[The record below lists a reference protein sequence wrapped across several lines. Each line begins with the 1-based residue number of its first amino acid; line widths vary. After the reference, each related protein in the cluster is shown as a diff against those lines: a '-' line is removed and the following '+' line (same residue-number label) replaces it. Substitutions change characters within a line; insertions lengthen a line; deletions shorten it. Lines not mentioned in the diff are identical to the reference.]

1 MKTTLII
8 GKSTVESAY
17 TLPCFSPLPDL
28 CSHATH
34 QDPLGLPAILLI
46 CLEFSLDLPN
56 GRLGLG
62 LIMDS
67 HASTGN
73 FLTDKSLVS
82 SDILIL
88 G

>member
-1 MKTTLII
+1 METTVMGHID
-8 GKSTVESAY
+8 
-17 TLPCFSPLPDL
+17 P

-34 QDPLGLPAILLI
+34 QDPLGLPALLLI
-46 CLEFSLDLPN
+46 CLAFSLDIPN

-62 LIMDS
+62 LIVHS

-73 FLTDKSLVS
+73 FLTDKCLVNG
-82 SDILIL
+82 DILIL